1 MEGYRRLEK
10 TKYNIAPGDTLRLV
24 NLHWGS
30 DNHLLV
36 IGYHRLV
43 GDGSTT
49 ENFFNELGQLYSGV
63 VMKLPSTPF
72 ADLALRQRT
81 VLESRPMDEDID
93 FWVSMHRNDSVSPT
107 SILPILNLIDG
118 DGTLKKQRG
127 LVAPGINTRRL
138 PACIR
143 W

>member
-49 ENFFNELGQLYSGV
+49 ENFFNEL
-63 VMKLPSTPF
+63 
-72 ADLALRQRT
+72 
-81 VLESRPMDEDID
+81 
-93 FWVSMHRNDSVSPT
+93 HR
-107 SILPILNLIDG
+107 
-118 DGTLKKQRG
+118 
-127 LVAPGINTRRL
+127 AH
-138 PACIR
+138 
-143 W
+143 